1 VNRDNNL
8 SQIVRALVKEE
19 GEVNVQHPSCF
30 GKRQF
35 GCWSGLL
42 DLQITALGETLMQRL
57 FFNNL

>member
-1 VNRDNNL
+1 M
-8 SQIVRALVKEE
+8 SALEK

-42 DLQITALGETLMQRL
+42 DLQTTVLGETLIQRL

>member
-1 VNRDNNL
+1 M
-8 SQIVRALVKEE
+8 SALKQ

-42 DLQITALGETLMQRL
+42 DLQTTVLGATLMQRL